1 MRLLGVPL
9 LLGLLAACA
18 HQYETFQPPP
28 LDFSDRPKLRFAVD
42 AVTVQSA
49 YQPPGKPPFIEHT
62 LVLTPEVAVRTLLEA
77 RLVAVGGPGRLQ
89 AVILD
94 ASVQEQPLETR
105 TGLSGFFTTEPAARL
120 EGRLKVRI
128 DRLDASGNVIGS
140 ISTAATRTRTVPE
153 DAGYAERQRIAYELV
168 RALVDDLD
176 AGLEA
181 NLRET
186 FAAIIR
192 P

>member
-1 MRLLGVPL
+1 VRLLGIAL
-9 LLGLLAACA
+9 LLGLPAACA

-42 AVTVQSA
+42 AITVQSA

-62 LVLTPEVAVRTLLEA
+62 LVLTPEAAVRALLEA

-105 TGLSGFFTTEPAARL
+105 TGLSGWFTTEPAARL
-120 EGRLKVRI
+120 EGRLKVRV
-128 DRLDASGNVIGS
+128 DRLDTAGNVIGS